1 MSAALKSYVKSTAAC
16 LAFVGVSAASAVAGL
31 TVVPQPGGLLL
42 GVLAALGALIGGV
55 LTLACTLVL
64 WRHRRA
70 AFGKLD
76 LFLELNRSRE
86 PAAIESARVLHR
98 TRLRRRLA
106 RRFLGHD
113 LIVGDLVEVRSWA
126 EIRATLDERGCLEEL
141 PFMPE
146 MLAMCGR
153 RARVFRGMHRLFD
166 YRKSRRMRHMRG
178 AVLLAGAVCDGASHG
193 GCEAACHTIWKAAW
207 LRRADPLHD
216 GLNSKPPSRD
226 PHSSENDTS
235 LEFGTQPPRFVCQL
249 TQLHSASEPV
259 DNWSVINFWRPL
271 IAGNV
276 APAAFLV
283 AWLTHLFNELQHH
296 RGGIGFPAFDSGAR
310 AGAQS
315 GEVRFKSGDQV
326 HVRSPA
332 AIRATLNDRLI
343 HRGMGFEP
351 DMLKHCEGK
360 YRVQA
365 EISKLI
371 DIVTGEM
378 RIMKT
383 PAYLLRDVHFSGE
396 RQLFNAQYEPLFW
409 RAVWLR
415 EASPIPVAA
424 NDVN

>member
-1 MSAALKSYVKSTAAC
+1 MSAALKSYVKSTMAC
-16 LAFVGVSAASAVAGL
+16 LALVGTSVIAVFAAFSFLPRAWAFW
-31 TVVPQPGGLLL
+31 PGLLS
-42 GVLAALGALIGGV
+42 ALIALFGSV
-55 LTLACTLVL
+55 LVFACVLVL
-64 WRHRRA
+64 WRHRRGA
-70 AFGKLD
+70 LGERD

-86 PAAIESARVLHR
+86 PAAIESSAVRR
-98 TRLRRRLA
+98 RARLRRWLA

-113 LIVGDLVEVRSWA
+113 LIVGDLVEIRPWA
-126 EIRATLDERGCLEEL
+126 EIRATLDEQGCLEEL

-146 MLAMCGR
+146 MLALCGR

-166 YRKSRRMRHMRG
+166 YRKSRRMRHMQG

-207 LRRADPLHD
+207 LRRVDAVRDDVSP
-216 GLNSKPPSRD
+216 KPPASD
-226 PHSSENDTS
+226 PHSLATDTN
-235 LEFGTQPPRFVCQL
+235 LAFGTQPPRYICQL
-249 TQLHSASEPV
+249 TRLNAASEPV
-259 DNWSVINFWRPL
+259 GNWSWINFWRPL

-276 APAAFLV
+276 TPTAFLV

-296 RGGIGFPAFDSGAR
+296 RGGIGFPSFDSGTREVTPADDAR
-310 AGAQS
+310 F
-315 GEVRFKSGDQV
+315 RPGDLV
-326 HVRSPA
+326 NARSPA
-332 AIRATLNDRLI
+332 AIRATLDDRLI

-351 DMLKHCEGK
+351 DMLKHCGRV

-365 EISKLI
+365 EISRLI

-378 RIMKT
+378 RTMKT
-383 PAYLLRDVHFSGE
+383 PAYLLHDVHFSGE

-415 EASPIPVAA
+415 KAPPHPVTA